1 MFDVL
6 GDARAALASVVKP
19 SKDPMLS
26 VGPGRLALAKLET
39 ALAGQFDAPYRLKDA
54 LAPIVKDY
62 DYIIL
67 DTPPSLGILTVNALV
82 ASTHL
87 LVPIQAAYFAIEGT
101 DDLLETY
108 ERIRARPNPQLKML
122 GVVITL
128 YDKRTNIAK
137 DTHGQ
142 IRAVFGGM
150 LFKTKIGKNVR
161 LEEVRRTR
169 KRYSHLRR
177 SPLGRWSTK
186 SWQRRL
192 YNVSKRLGLPVT
204 LKMRHDAHYVES
216 LTSYS
221 GATIGRMLPVE
232 QIRPNPEQPR
242 KALGDLR
249 ELADSIRQKGVLEPL
264 LVRFVPREDCYYII
278 SGERRYHAARAA
290 GLREVPCIEK
300 SADEAET
307 LEISLIENIQRKDL
321 TPFEEAEGLQRLA
334 EQFDYSHE
342 ELAKKLGKARSS
354 VSETLS
360 LRSIPESLRKK
371 CVENG
376 VTTKSLLLQIARQ
389 PTERKML
396 ELFARILQ
404 SGLTRD
410 EARKVRSD
418 EKDGPQKPQPFIFQ
432 YEPENEAFR
441 FRLQFKKS
449 HVSRD
454 ELIRTLREILAQL
467 EGTSEADSTAA

>member
-1 MFDVL
+1 M
-6 GDARAALASVVKP
+6 
-19 SKDPMLS
+19 
-26 VGPGRLALAKLET
+26 
-39 ALAGQFDAPYRLKDA
+39 
-54 LAPIVKDY
+54 
-62 DYIIL
+62 
-67 DTPPSLGILTVNALV
+67 
-82 ASTHL
+82 
-87 LVPIQAAYFAIEGT
+87 
-101 DDLLETY
+101 
-108 ERIRARPNPQLKML
+108 
-122 GVVITL
+122 
-128 YDKRTNIAK
+128 
-137 DTHGQ
+137 
-142 IRAVFGGM
+142 
-150 LFKTKIGKNVR
+150 
-161 LEEVRRTR
+161 
-169 KRYSHLRR
+169 
-177 SPLGRWSTK
+177 
-186 SWQRRL
+186 
-192 YNVSKRLGLPVT
+192 SKRLGLPVT
-204 LKMRHDAHYVES
+204 LRMRHDAHYVES

-249 ELADSIRQKGVLEPL
+249 ELSDSIRQKGVLEPL

-300 SADEAET
+300 SADDAET

-321 TPFEEAEGLQRLA
+321 TPFEEADGLQRLA

-360 LRSIPESLRKK
+360 LRNIPESLRKK

-376 VTTKSLLLQIARQ
+376 VTNKSLLLQIARQ

-418 EKDGPQKPQPFIFQ
+418 EKEGPQKPQPFIFQ